1 MTSTAS
7 TAILIQSLQN
17 TITNTSSIIQCILF
31 VVFSLI
37 MLIPTY
43 AILKSNK
50 SVFLKVCSRRSFEQI
65 TSLLYTSFAF
75 NSIIDD
81 TEIITSND
89 ICLSPANDYSLV
101 SGLVNTGNTC
111 FLNSVLQSLSSLP
124 KFHQYLYQ
132 INQSSLCS
140 LFTSKSLLKTLRL
153 LSRPSDTA
161 FRPSELVS
169 ILSSCLINKEQQDA
183 QELFQLIST
192 ALDNE
197 NQLVHKQQGNSK
209 VLENPFT
216 GLLANRL
223 SCMQCGYTE
232 AIRHFPFNNVQLTLP
247 SHDTTT
253 LDDCLQQLTTMEFL
267 NDVACQRCTLLEAI
281 RRTNSQLEQIPTDPT
296 LLKTKQDLE
305 YRLAK
310 GQIEQETGYTLKGL
324 SSKHAMFAKPPKVLC
339 LHIARSAL
347 NLTTGEVYKNTCRVK
362 FPEILDLSPYCTN
375 EILNTTDPHLPISLP
390 SNTTQTI
397 RYRLMSTIV
406 HYGSHN
412 YGHFI
417 AYKRRLVADKCHCT
431 GCSDDQTV
439 LRHHASDWFKISDDH
454 VQPCKVESVLTA
466 NPYMLLYEMVDEEET
481 EPIKENWTQ
490 PVAPPSSPLLT
501 PFQKKTSCS
510 FYKPLSNPQRRA
522 SKSLWSEAPP
532 IVC

>member
-1 MTSTAS
+1 M
-7 TAILIQSLQN
+7 
-17 TITNTSSIIQCILF
+17 
-31 VVFSLI
+31 
-37 MLIPTY
+37 
-43 AILKSNK
+43 
-50 SVFLKVCSRRSFEQI
+50 
-65 TSLLYTSFAF
+65 
-75 NSIIDD
+75 
-81 TEIITSND
+81 
-89 ICLSPANDYSLV
+89 
-101 SGLVNTGNTC
+101 
-111 FLNSVLQSLSSLP
+111 
-124 KFHQYLYQ
+124 
-132 INQSSLCS
+132 
-140 LFTSKSLLKTLRL
+140 LLKFRIT
-153 LSRPSDTA
+153 DTA

-522 SKSLWSEAPP
+522 MDLSKISGHKYIPEFVSCNRRDYIMYALSVGVAEDELEWLYELDKNFGPLPAYPICLILKGDGGDVNSFIERFTSGGSLPGLPP
-532 IVC
+532 LDYNKMVHGEQSFEVIRPFPANGGRFKYCD

>member
-1 MTSTAS
+1 MCAHLFHFHSFFFFFFCLLDFRKEMTSTAS

-37 MLIPTY
+37 VLIPTY

-111 FLNSVLQSLSSLP
+111 FLNSVLQVKKKKKKSFNSFFCLQSLSSLP

-223 SCMQCGYTE
+223 SCMQCGYTVTI
-232 AIRHFPFNNVQLTLP
+232 IRV
-247 SHDTTT
+247 
-253 LDDCLQQLTTMEFL
+253 
-267 NDVACQRCTLLEAI
+267 
-281 RRTNSQLEQIPTDPT
+281 
-296 LLKTKQDLE
+296 
-305 YRLAK
+305 
-310 GQIEQETGYTLKGL
+310 
-324 SSKHAMFAKPPKVLC
+324 
-339 LHIARSAL
+339 
-347 NLTTGEVYKNTCRVK
+347 
-362 FPEILDLSPYCTN
+362 
-375 EILNTTDPHLPISLP
+375 
-390 SNTTQTI
+390 
-397 RYRLMSTIV
+397 
-406 HYGSHN
+406 
-412 YGHFI
+412 
-417 AYKRRLVADKCHCT
+417 
-431 GCSDDQTV
+431 
-439 LRHHASDWFKISDDH
+439 
-454 VQPCKVESVLTA
+454 
-466 NPYMLLYEMVDEEET
+466 
-481 EPIKENWTQ
+481 
-490 PVAPPSSPLLT
+490 
-501 PFQKKTSCS
+501 
-510 FYKPLSNPQRRA
+510 
-522 SKSLWSEAPP
+522 
-532 IVC
+532 